1 MLEQWWRNFISDSFI
16 YREYISIFTQEYILN
31 IVSYFWK
38 TRFYLKVNF
47 ILFERIYIFFLI
59 EITMLEDVLLRIQVL
74 FNCTRPRF
82 EASFIFFLDET
93 VYSRSTRR
101 GAHPNE
107 TNSLTYDYNWSF
119 KVLSFNNKI
128 FLLPR
133 FFFFTSNKK
142 EIAFTHCTMISLNFN
157 FSLIHLCRVSS
168 CNEWGFNFSRYYE
181 FIS

>member
-16 YREYISIFTQEYILN
+16 YHEYISIFTQEYILN

-82 EASFIFFLDET
+82 EASFIFFLMKLYILVQLGVELIPMRRIRWPT
-93 VYSRSTRR
+93 ITIGLSRSWV
-101 GAHPNE
+101 
-107 TNSLTYDYNWSF
+107 LTIKFSF
-119 KVLSFNNKI
+119 C
-128 FLLPR
+128 R
-133 FFFFTSNKK
+133 DFFFYFK
-142 EIAFTHCTMISLNFN
+142 
-157 FSLIHLCRVSS
+157 
-168 CNEWGFNFSRYYE
+168 
-181 FIS
+181 